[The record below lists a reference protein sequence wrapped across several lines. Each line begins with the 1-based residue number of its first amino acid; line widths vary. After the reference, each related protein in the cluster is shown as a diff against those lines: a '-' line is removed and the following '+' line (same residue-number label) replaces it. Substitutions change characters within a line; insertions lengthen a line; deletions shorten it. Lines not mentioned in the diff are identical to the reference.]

1 MYVGLSFLS
10 TKYLRP
16 NSPDL
21 YSLIH
26 LLGWIILQGI
36 VQILVCLILTLKLI
50 TAVDQ
55 SLVIHTIHFSSCKN
69 KTSFMGNEFSFTSKQ
84 TRNELRIC
92 CSIEEIFVLEQIGA
106 NTNPGIFENL
116 LMKIID
122 EKQEQD
128 SGDDIMGKAPLLIV

>member
-1 MYVGLSFLS
+1 MASLAALGTTILSWIVKKPRFG
-10 TKYLRP
+10 TKA
-16 NSPDL
+16 NS
-21 YSLIH
+21 S
-26 LLGWIILQGI
+26 
-36 VQILVCLILTLKLI
+36 QILRYFLAGSKF
-50 TAVDQ
+50 
-55 SLVIHTIHFSSCKN
+55 SLVIHTIHLSSCKN
-69 KTSFMGNEFSFTSKQ
+69 KLSFMGNGFSFTSKQ

>member
-1 MYVGLSFLS
+1 MLDSAFYLRNTYDLILLIYILSFTYWVGSFCKELC
-10 TKYLRP
+10 KFWY
-16 NSPDL
+16 
-21 YSLIH
+21 
-26 LLGWIILQGI
+26 
-36 VQILVCLILTLKLI
+36 VLTLKLI

-69 KTSFMGNEFSFTSKQ
+69 KTSFMGNGFSFTSKQ